1 MCLAVMKCAIELG
14 NFTHVNAYIT
24 KAEHS
29 PDSSKDTVTQSKLK
43 AASGLAALDAKKY
56 RLAGKKLTEVR
67 NSAGSSLHH
76 FTCMSPSTCRR
87 CYTVTSYQH
96 APCGFSLP

>member
-14 NFTHVNAYIT
+14 NFTHVSAYMT

-29 PDSSKDTVTQSKLK
+29 PESSKDIVTMSKLK

-56 RLAGKKLTEVR
+56 RLAGKKLTEV
-67 NSAGSSLHH
+67 SSSVASSL
-76 FTCMSPSTCRR
+76 
-87 CYTVTSYQH
+87 
-96 APCGFSLP
+96 